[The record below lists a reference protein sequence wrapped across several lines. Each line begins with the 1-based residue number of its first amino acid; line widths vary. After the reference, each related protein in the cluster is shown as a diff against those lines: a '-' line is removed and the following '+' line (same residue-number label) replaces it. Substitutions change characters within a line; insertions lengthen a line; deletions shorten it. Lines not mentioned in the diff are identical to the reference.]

1 MTKYV
6 IKKIS
11 RVSKTFFRIPGIDRQ
26 SILIAD
32 TVESARLY
40 KIGHCQNDQELKDD
54 YFQYV
59 YDNSFARRRRR
70 KK

>member
-1 MTKYV
+1 MNKYTQD
-6 IKKIS
+6 KLS
-11 RVSKTFFRIPGIDRQ
+11 RISKTFFRIPGIDRQ

-32 TVESARLY
+32 TVERARLY
-40 KIGHCQNDQELKDD
+40 EIGYCQDDQELRDD